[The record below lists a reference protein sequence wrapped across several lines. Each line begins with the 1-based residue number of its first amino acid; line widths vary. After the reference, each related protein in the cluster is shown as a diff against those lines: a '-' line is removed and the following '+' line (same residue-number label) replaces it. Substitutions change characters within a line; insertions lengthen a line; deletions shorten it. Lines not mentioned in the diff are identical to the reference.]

1 MALDKEIEELKEVGA
16 ASEFNKL
23 AALICQTS
31 DDNFVLNLFPEQASF
46 GKNIS
51 GGKED
56 DNTIYIDLGKQ
67 QKDTRI

>member
-1 MALDKEIEELKEVGA
+1 MALDKEIEELKDVGA

-51 GGKED
+51 D
-56 DNTIYIDLGKQ
+56 PL
-67 QKDTRI
+67 